1 LNISNE
7 VRDELVR
14 LTRDLVSI
22 RSVNPP
28 GSEAEIAGYVENYL
42 EDLGLATTSVDLNGD
57 PDRRSVVGR
66 IPGKGSGSIV
76 LCGHLDTV
84 DVTEEHWTVPAFDGL
99 VKDDRIYGRGSADM
113 KGGLAVMMVLAR
125 LIVES
130 GMTPDRDVVLAF
142 TADEEKGYGGAYNL
156 GSGDLLDDSEFLIIT
171 EPTNGDVY
179 AGEKGELWA
188 EVTFHGKAA
197 HGSTP
202 ENGVNAVMI
211 AAEFAL
217 NLASRVD
224 KFPRDDSIGRTTLN
238 VGQLDG
244 GWQVNIVP
252 DKATVKLDFRVITD
266 DHRELALEAVN
277 ELAEKLAGEAGGE
290 YEAEVM
296 SYQKPVVS
304 DVEDHFVSGFY
315 RAAGSKPGGDDG
327 TSPIIV
333 PYCTDAS
340 ALVPQLE
347 VPLVLYGPGAIEMA
361 HQPDEYVEIDS
372 LIESLETFVEFFGV
386 AR

>member
-327 TSPIIV
+327 TGPIIV

>member
-171 EPTNGDVY
+171 EPTNGNVY

-327 TSPIIV
+327 TGPIIV

>member
-1 LNISNE
+1 MNKSNE
-7 VRDELVR
+7 VRDELVS

-42 EDLGLATTSVDLNGD
+42 EDLGVATTSVDLNGD

-66 IPGKGSGSIV
+66 IPGKGSGSVV

-99 VKDDRIYGRGSADM
+99 VKDGRIYGRGSADM

-130 GMTPDRDVVLAF
+130 GLTPDRDVVLAF

-156 GSGDLLDDSEFLIIT
+156 GSGDLLDDAEFLIIT

-202 ENGVNAVMI
+202 ENGVNAVMV
-211 AAEFAL
+211 AANFAL
-217 NLASRVD
+217 KLASRVD
-224 KFPRDDSIGRTTLN
+224 EFPRDDSVGRTTLN

-252 DKATVKLDFRVITD
+252 DEATVKLDFRVITD

-290 YEAEVM
+290 YEAEVL
-296 SYQKPVVS
+296 SYQEPVVS
-304 DVEDHFVSGFY
+304 DVEDRFVSGFY
-315 RAAGSKPGGDDG
+315 RAAGSRPGGDDG
-327 TSPIIV
+327 SGPIIV

-361 HQPDEYVEIDS
+361 HQPDEYVEVDS

>member
-1 LNISNE
+1 MNISNE

-171 EPTNGDVY
+171 EPTNGNVY

-327 TSPIIV
+327 TGPIIV